1 MIKGSQMVGFSY
13 YYSLPATHILQYI
26 LCVRGLMRSDMASC
40 ALGGKTCSC
49 LHFTDA
55 ATEGAGYHLPKST
68 EIVEDQGVYELRLS
82 RSTICLCNQRVCP
95 SLISYQPQP

>member
-26 LCVRGLMRSDMASC
+26 LCVREIMRSDMASC

-55 ATEGAGYHLPKST
+55 ATEGAGGHVTSHYLPYT
-68 EIVEDQGVYELRLS
+68 QYVLQ
-82 RSTICLCNQRVCP
+82 NVCGWE
-95 SLISYQPQP
+95 